1 MIINMYD
8 NQESTQTRFVGF
20 VGNHRWDLAIT
31 QTDHFYGKS
40 LVINIQSGRGAILNR
55 EDVEETEEKMYLLGT
70 HFGLTDEEQ
79 IAELAEFLRGNLP
92 T

>member
-8 NQESTQTRFVGF
+8 QHEDTQTRFVGF

-31 QTDHFYGKS
+31 TTDHFYGKS
-40 LVINIQSGRGAILNR
+40 LVVNIQSGRSAILNR
-55 EDVEETEEKMYLLGT
+55 EDVEETEEKLYLLSQ

-79 IAELAEFLRGNLP
+79 TAELAEFLRGNLP